1 MGDPEIQGVQ
11 RAGLDEGHL
20 HIGLIGLVTAAWKRP
35 DRRVKDG
42 LSSRAVA
49 HALPAELPTFVEV
62 LVPKGLRT
70 WKKG

>member
-1 MGDPEIQGVQ
+1 M
-11 RAGLDEGHL
+11 DEGHL
-20 HIGLIGLVTAAWKRP
+20 HIGCIRLVAASCKRP
-35 DRRVKDG
+35 DRRVKDR
-42 LSSRAVA
+42 LSARRAVA